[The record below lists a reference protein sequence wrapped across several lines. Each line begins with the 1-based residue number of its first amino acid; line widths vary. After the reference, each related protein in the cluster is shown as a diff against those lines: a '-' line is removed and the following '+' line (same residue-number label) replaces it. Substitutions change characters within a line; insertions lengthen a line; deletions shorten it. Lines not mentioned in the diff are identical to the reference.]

1 MGIRN
6 LMSKIK
12 SKNKLSA
19 EQKKAQLELKLRQEK
34 ALAERK
40 EKVKLLRVKARELH
54 DILSADNKSIEAT
67 KQIVSAIGME
77 IDRIFNEK
85 RLKTNVSELD
95 IKVATGAE
103 EQDVLVKKILAVV
116 ADQNVTDAT
125 QLFSAMGNVI
135 DAIIRKRNQETKFS
149 EIAKELGD
157 ALVQDDKAKQ

>member
-1 MGIRN
+1 
-6 LMSKIK
+6 
-12 SKNKLSA
+12 
-19 EQKKAQLELKLRQEK
+19 
-34 ALAERK
+34 
-40 EKVKLLRVKARELH
+40 
-54 DILSADNKSIEAT
+54 
-67 KQIVSAIGME
+67 ME